1 MTESNKSSYEGEK
14 ITAKELMNVCMF
26 MPCFSDLFLIQGLL
40 TPFPRFIALNSDTPD
55 LSIPQLEARVQKEN
69 NLSLKGMIA
78 FNL

>member
-1 MTESNKSSYEGEK
+1 MY
-14 ITAKELMNVCMF
+14 IYAKL
-26 MPCFSDLFLIQGLL
+26 SDLFPIQGLL

-78 FNL
+78 FDL